1 MSNSDRFDAA
11 KDDVKGQAK
20 EGFGKLTGD
29 ETTEAEGKADQFKG
43 DAKRGLADAKD
54 KVADKAN
61 DMMDKIKGDNNR

>member
-11 KDDVKGQAK
+11 KDDVKGQTK

-29 ETTEAEGKADQFKG
+29 DSKEAEGKVDQFKG
-43 DAKRGLADAKD
+43 DAKSGMADGKD

-61 DMMDKIKGDNNR
+61 DLMDKVKGNDNH

>member
-29 ETTEAEGKADQFKG
+29 ESKEAEGKLDQFKG
-43 DAKRGLADAKD
+43 DAKEGMADAKD

-61 DMMDKIKGDNNR
+61 DLMDKVKGNDNH